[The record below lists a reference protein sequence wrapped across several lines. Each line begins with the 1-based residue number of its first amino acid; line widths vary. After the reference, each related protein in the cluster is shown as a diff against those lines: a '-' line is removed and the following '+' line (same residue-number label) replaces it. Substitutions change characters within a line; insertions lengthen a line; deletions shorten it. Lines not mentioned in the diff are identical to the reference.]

1 MKNNYWKILTGIFFI
16 FCFVI
21 LYLGLKKDNK
31 YSPNLINEKTF
42 PSLLVE
48 GFYSDKMISLDN
60 ILTDKNFY
68 IINIWAS
75 WCLPCKEEHNFL
87 LRLTKEASIKLIGI
101 NYKDDKNNAIKF
113 LDDLKDP
120 YYFIINDKYGKTSIQ
135 IGSYGVPE
143 TFVLNDKKKI
153 IKKVIGPINEKSF
166 KEILDILK

>member
-1 MKNNYWKILTGIFFI
+1 MRNKYILILSIIFLVFSFTIFYKGLNNE
-16 FCFVI
+16 I
-21 LYLGLKKDNK
+21 LYVPNQKKQK
-31 YSPNLINEKTF
+31 Q
-42 PSLLVE
+42 LVS
-48 GFYSDKMISLDN
+48 FNS
-60 ILTDKNFY
+60 KNFLSENVERFEEVFDGSQFY
-68 IINIWAS
+68 VLNIWSS